1 MQLPPNFLD
10 QLKAAKR
17 FTGPFAQAAPWQRHV
32 ILHGG
37 ILYASNNRKI
47 VEIACQIDGSAIF
60 TTRTLNLL
68 RTFQDEPTEIDIG
81 DEINFGWDDGRY
93 LKVANDFD
101 HDDIVGQIARLL
113 DDWHG
118 SGAVNTLAL
127 GHAGRA
133 MEITDGPR
141 VVDGKLAPRRGFF
154 YVGDSSP
161 SLRLAHGDT
170 DLRLDDLF
178 KIKKDELDAARKA
191 NERRRD
197 RLLDEQ
203 VRIERELAC
212 LNQELLEDQR
222 KLVEFNATLE
232 KYHVGGA
239 LTEAD
244 KECLR
249 PVCESAIRKEEREE
263 NKEAAEELPELPKT
277 IQGWEQCADR
287 NDGEYVYVTYR
298 RRLPEPKSRK
308 AMRKRIDQTVDT
320 VFKSDFPR
328 DAVVAAWKT
337 LSQIEPRAGPG

>member
-1 MQLPPNFLD
+1 MLLPPNFLD
-10 QLKAAKR
+10 QLKEAKR
-17 FTGPFAQAAPWQRHV
+17 FTGPFAQAASWQRYV
-32 ILHGG
+32 ILRGG
-37 ILYASNNRKI
+37 KLYASSNRKI
-47 VEIACQIDGSAIF
+47 VEIECAIDGSAIF

-68 RTFQDEPTEIDIG
+68 KTFQDEPTEIEIG
-81 DEINFGWDDGRY
+81 EEIKFGWDDGRY

-101 HDDIVGQIARLL
+101 HEDVVQQMTRLF

-118 SGAVNTLAL
+118 SDAVNTLDL

-154 YVGDSSP
+154 YVGVSTP
-161 SLRLAHGDT
+161 SLRLAHGNT

-178 KIKKDELDAARKA
+178 QIRKDELNAARKA
-191 NERRRD
+191 NERERD

-203 VRIERELAC
+203 VRIDRELAR
-212 LNQELLEDQR
+212 LNQELLEDRR
-222 KLVEFNATLE
+222 KLVEFDDTLE
-232 KYHVGGA
+232 NYHSGDE

-244 KECLR
+244 KEFLR
-249 PVCESAIRKEEREE
+249 PACESAIRKEEREE
-263 NKEAAEELPELPKT
+263 HKKATEEFPDLPQT

-298 RRLPEPKSRK
+298 RRLPEPKTRK
-308 AMRKRIDQTVDT
+308 AMQKRIEQTVNT
-320 VFKSDFPR
+320 VFNSDFPR
-328 DAVVAAWKT
+328 EAVVAAWKT